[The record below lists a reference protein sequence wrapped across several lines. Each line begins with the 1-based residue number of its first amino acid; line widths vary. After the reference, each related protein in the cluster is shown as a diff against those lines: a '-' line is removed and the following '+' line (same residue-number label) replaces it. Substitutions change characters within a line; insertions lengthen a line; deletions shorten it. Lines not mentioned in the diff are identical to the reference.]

1 MSSPPPAYSSPGKEA
16 DPYYLHTSQTSQT
29 SKLVSKIENS
39 ASIPIDHVPPQ
50 LERATMRLEFPPS
63 YVVVGAYR
71 LISDGSLR
79 GPIWNKCKHGVV
91 RGGAVGLGWVSI
103 LSDGRGQ
110 GADVVV
116 CCEWLNFVGAVY
128 VQNTEEVCKV
138 VHVEVSGKYNYFRS
152 WDADVLNSC
161 SLALRGSL
169 VSRTTPSSDTN
180 SPSTSPHVR
189 LSLFLPL

>member
-1 MSSPPPAYSSPGKEA
+1 M
-16 DPYYLHTSQTSQT
+16 
-29 SKLVSKIENS
+29 
-39 ASIPIDHVPPQ
+39 
-50 LERATMRLEFPPS
+50 
-63 YVVVGAYR
+63 
-71 LISDGSLR
+71 
-79 GPIWNKCKHGVV
+79 
-91 RGGAVGLGWVSI
+91 
-103 LSDGRGQ
+103 
-110 GADVVV
+110 VV
-116 CCEWLNFVGAVY
+116 CCEWFNFVGAVY

-189 LSLFLPL
+189 LSLFLLLSIVAIVLSLTTFFALRKHRLDPRPPLHATHLHPHLLPLPQPPHRPRTRLEPDRRLAWQRR